1 MSWWGFFIGITFLS
15 RSLSP
20 KLSRLS
26 FSDCHLQGG
35 LSMTADSC
43 QMKLVMM
50 TNFKF
55 QVSFLQ
61 LIIISY
67 CGFWLSRPSQLFFG
81 LNGLGFNAWC
91 IMILLQSTAIW
102 DQTWRNS
109 IPEWIQFFSYL
120 TYISP
125 RFTYLVYENFI
136 LIRTCKL
143 LMQILLMFKWN
154 ER

>member
-1 MSWWGFFIGITFLS
+1 MSWWGFFIGI
-15 RSLSP
+15 
-20 KLSRLS
+20 LS
-26 FSDCHLQGG
+26 FSLTVSKTLSPVILQGG

-136 LIRTCKL
+136 LFWTCKL

>member
-1 MSWWGFFIGITFLS
+1 MSWWGFFIGI
-15 RSLSP
+15 
-20 KLSRLS
+20 LS
-26 FSDCHLQGG
+26 FSLTVSKTLSPVILQGG

-125 RFTYLVYENFI
+125 RFTYLVYEIFI
-136 LIRTCKL
+136 LIWTCKL

-154 ER
+154 KH